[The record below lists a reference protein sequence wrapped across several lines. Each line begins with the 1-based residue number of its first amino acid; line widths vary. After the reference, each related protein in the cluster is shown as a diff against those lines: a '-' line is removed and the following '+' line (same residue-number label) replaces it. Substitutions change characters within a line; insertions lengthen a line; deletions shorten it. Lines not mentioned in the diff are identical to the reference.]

1 MPYFISDKQTDCSG
15 WATVKQETDGSYTTL
30 ACHDTKQEAID
41 QMVAVSIS
49 EDMEPGGEV
58 NSRSK
63 VKEIERRTFTV
74 QDVEAR
80 QAEDGTMR
88 LRGYAAVFNDA
99 SVPLPFKE
107 TIAPGAF
114 RKTLSETPDVRLLI
128 NHEGLPLARTKNGTL
143 TLSEDGRGLFM
154 DAVIADTTEGRDLY
168 KLVERGDVDQMSFA
182 FRVIRQKWSED
193 RSTRTLT
200 EVSLADGDV
209 SVVTYPAYPT
219 TSVEARE
226 AIKNAMEAIKEGRAL
241 DGESTLVINSILE
254 KVSDS
259 YDSLEEG
266 KTMLEVLLGLNT
278 LEPTVE
284 VEEPEIELEPT
295 DVPARSISLRLAKA
309 IINNTK

>member
-1 MPYFISDKQTDCSG
+1 MPYFVSDKQADCSG
-15 WATVKQETDGSYTTL
+15 WATVKQESDGSYTTM
-30 ACHDTKQEAID
+30 ACHNTKQEAID

-80 QAEDGTMR
+80 QTEDGTMR

-143 TLSEDGRGLFM
+143 TLSEDDRGLFM
-154 DAVIADTTEGRDLY
+154 DAVIADTSEGRDLY

-219 TSVEARE
+219 TTVEARE
-226 AIKNAMEAIKEGRAL
+226 ALRTAIEAIKEGRAL

-254 KVSDS
+254 KISDS
-259 YDSLEEG
+259 YDSLEDG

-284 VEEPEIELEPT
+284 VEEPEVELEPT

>member
-219 TSVEARE
+219 TTVEARE
-226 AIKNAMEAIKEGRAL
+226 ALRNAMEAIKEGRAL